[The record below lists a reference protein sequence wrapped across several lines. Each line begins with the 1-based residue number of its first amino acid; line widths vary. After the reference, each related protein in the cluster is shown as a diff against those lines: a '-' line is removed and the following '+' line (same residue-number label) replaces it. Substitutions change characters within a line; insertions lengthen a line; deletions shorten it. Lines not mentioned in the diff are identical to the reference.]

1 MYTKTIIQ
9 YSHSTHA
16 LMFGGGLA
24 YVVSNGYWH
33 HTPFLLISPTAY
45 AGYQAFM
52 NLRPIQGIMPGE
64 PATYQTASWESR
76 LDFKL
81 SPNSH
86 KAVRDGE
93 V

>member
-52 NLRPIQGIMPGE
+52 NLRPGNRIMSGE
-64 PATYQTASWESR
+64 PTSYQAALGESR

-81 SPNSH
+81 SPDSH
-86 KAVRDGE
+86 KSVRDGE

>member
-64 PATYQTASWESR
+64 PMTSQFTLGESR
-76 LDFKL
+76 LDFKF
-81 SPNSH
+81 SPDSH
-86 KAVRDGE
+86 KSVRDGE